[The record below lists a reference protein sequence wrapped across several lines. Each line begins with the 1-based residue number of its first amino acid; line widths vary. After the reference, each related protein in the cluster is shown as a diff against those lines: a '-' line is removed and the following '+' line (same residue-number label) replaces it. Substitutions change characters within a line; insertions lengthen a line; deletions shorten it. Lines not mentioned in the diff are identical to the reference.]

1 MKAIA
6 YTHCLPASHA
16 DALLDLTLPD
26 PPAPRGHDVLVE
38 IRAVSV
44 NPVDAKL
51 RAAADPAGEPRVLGF
66 DAAGVIRAR
75 GPDAHVF
82 DDGAEVFY
90 AGAVNRPGSNA
101 QFQLVDERII
111 GRKPKT
117 LSFGEAAAMPLT
129 SITAWE
135 ALFDRLHL
143 PRDAGKS
150 VSKDGPGALLVI
162 GGAGGVGSM
171 AIQLARK
178 LTGLRVVATASR
190 PETREWCLAMGA
202 HDVLDHSGDLAVQA
216 KALGVAIPWI
226 FSTTQTLKHWRA
238 LCDILAPQGAICA
251 IDDLSTLEI
260 GRLKAK
266 SGSFHWEA
274 MFARSV
280 FNTPDMAKQHLLLN
294 EVAAMLEAGSLRHTM
309 TRHLGR
315 ISAANL
321 LTGHALAESGTMI
334 GKAVAEGWE

>member
-6 YTHCLPASHA
+6 YTHCHPAAHQ

-38 IRAVSV
+38 VRAVSV

-75 GPDAHVF
+75 GPQAHLF
-82 DDGAEVFY
+82 EDGAEVFY

-111 GRKPKT
+111 GRKPAT
-117 LSFGEAAAMPLT
+117 LSFAEAAAMPLT
-129 SITAWE
+129 GITAWE
-135 ALFDRLHL
+135 AIFDRL
-143 PRDAGKS
+143 RVARG
-150 VSKDGPGALLVI
+150 GEGAILII

-171 AIQLARK
+171 AIQLARR
-178 LTGLRVVATASR
+178 LTGLRVIATASR
-190 PETREWCLAMGA
+190 PETRAWCTGLGA
-202 HDVLDHSGDLAVQA
+202 HDVLDHAGDLAAQT
-216 KALGVAIPWI
+216 KALGVAIPHI
-226 FSTTQTLKHWRA
+226 FSTTQTLTHWRA
-238 LCDILAPQGAICA
+238 LCDILAPQGGICA
-251 IDDLSTLEI
+251 IDDIATLEI

-274 MFARSV
+274 MFARSA
-280 FNTPDMAKQHLLLN
+280 FNTPDIARQHLMLN
-294 EVAAMLEAGSLRHTM
+294 EMAGMVEAGTLRHTL

-315 ISAANL
+315 ITATNL
-321 LTGHALAESGTMI
+321 LTGHALVESGAMI